1 LARIQDEY
9 RAIGQRLQAA
19 REAQRLSQ
27 ADLARVLNVEPA
39 TYSRYEAGLRRI
51 TVPDLR
57 RLARALEV
65 GLDDL
70 LGAETPPRSPEA
82 LLRELAAS
90 IAAGEPIDPGLRAM
104 MAKIRQLPPDR
115 RHDLEHWLSEHVDGP
130 PPPEVPES

>member
-39 TYSRYEAGLRRI
+39 TYSRYEAGL
-51 TVPDLR
+51 
-57 RLARALEV
+57 
-65 GLDDL
+65 
-70 LGAETPPRSPEA
+70 RSPEA